1 MSIGSTPEEILALS
15 QRAQELMQRHHVLP
29 SPENYELWY
38 AYAAQRNE
46 ALVSALDEAVR
57 SGKTSDLGHAR
68 VLHARFFATGSSE
81 VQEEVGN
88 QLAAEIGKLTE
99 VLQGAGADTA
109 EFGRTLTR
117 AGSELGGAKPDI
129 KAVLDRVTAATRT
142 IEARNR
148 VLENQL
154 QASVGEVAALREK
167 METVRKES
175 LSDSLT
181 GLANRRCF
189 DDRVR
194 EAAAEAR
201 RSKQPLSLLIGDV
214 DHFKRFNDTYG
225 HATGDQ
231 VLRLVG
237 QCFRANVK
245 GRDTAARFGGEEF
258 VVVLPETTLAQAAVV
273 ADQIR
278 ASVESKKIVKK
289 STGETLGS
297 ITLSLGVAQF
307 APGEEIADL
316 INRADACLY
325 AAKRAG
331 RNRVLTQA
339 GLSAAP
345 AARASESAAAE
356 GASGSARSTASLS
369 FEYAVR
375 ALCRSGEVPLRSE
388 IDLRH
393 FHRFAR
399 WMVIAEPDVVT
410 QTIPMRL
417 VGSGFFE
424 LFGRDLTD
432 TDYLSL
438 AEPSVRA
445 NAFHSAVEMVRR
457 PCGLWQVTPAAGEG
471 RAPVAFEYTMFPI
484 FDDRRQKGQLLVYVN
499 HGYNDTTGFPNAPRI
514 QTAQAWNW
522 LDLGV
527 GVPVAAERAS

>member
-1 MSIGSTPEEILALS
+1 MSTGSSPEEILALS
-15 QRAQELMQRHHVLP
+15 QRAQELMQRHRVLP

-46 ALVSALDEAVR
+46 TLVVALDDAVR
-57 SGKTSDLGHAR
+57 AGKAGDLDHAR

-88 QLAAEIGKLTE
+88 QLAAEIGKLADA
-99 VLQGAGADTA
+99 LQGAGADTA
-109 EFGRTLTR
+109 EFGRTLMS

-129 KAVLDRVTAATRT
+129 KAVLERVAAATRT

-148 VLENQL
+148 LLEGQL

-175 LSDSLT
+175 LSDVLT

-194 EAAAEAR
+194 EAVAEAR
-201 RSKQPLSLLIGDV
+201 RSKTPLSLLIGDV

-237 QCFRANVK
+237 QCFKANVK

-258 VVVLPETTLAQAAVV
+258 VVVLPETTLSQAAVV
-273 ADQIR
+273 ADHIR
-278 ASVESKKIVKK
+278 TNVETKKIVKK

-331 RNRVLTQA
+331 RNRVLTQVE
-339 GLSAAP
+339 LSAAP
-345 AARASESAAAE
+345 ARANAE
-356 GASGSARSTASLS
+356 ASDAGAGQRSTASRS

-399 WMVIAEPDVVT
+399 WMVIAEPDVAT
-410 QTIPMRL
+410 RTIPMRL

-445 NAFHSAVEMVRR
+445 NAFDSAVEMVRR

-471 RAPVAFEYTMFPI
+471 RAPIAFEYTMFPI
-484 FDDRRQKGQLLVYVN
+484 FDDRQQKGQLLVYVN
-499 HGYNDTTGFPNAPRI
+499 HGYNDATGFPHAPRI
-514 QTAQAWNW
+514 QTAQAWSW

-527 GVPVAAERAS
+527 GVPMVA

>member
-1 MSIGSTPEEILALS
+1 MSIGNSPEEILFLS
-15 QRAQELMQRHHVLP
+15 QRAHELMQRHNALP

-38 AYAAQRNE
+38 AYAGQRNE
-46 ALVSALDEAVR
+46 ALIAAMDEAVR
-57 SGKTSDLGHAR
+57 AGKAADLDHSR
-68 VLHARFFATGSSE
+68 VLHARFFAAGSSE

-88 QLAAEIGKLTE
+88 QLAAEIAKLAQ
-99 VLQGAGADTA
+99 VLEHAGADTA
-109 EFGRTLTR
+109 AFGRTLTNV
-117 AGSELGGAKPDI
+117 GSELGGAKPDI
-129 KAVLDRVTAATRT
+129 KTILENVAAATRS

-148 VLENQL
+148 MLEAQL
-154 QASVGEVAALREK
+154 QASAGEVSALRAK

-175 LSDSLT
+175 LSDALT
-181 GLANRRCF
+181 GLANRRSF
-189 DDRVR
+189 DERVR
-194 EAAAEAR
+194 KAAAEAR
-201 RSKQPLSLLIGDV
+201 RSSKPLSLLIGDV
-214 DHFKRFNDTYG
+214 DHFKRFNDSYG

-237 QCFRANVK
+237 QCFKANVK
-245 GRDTAARFGGEEF
+245 GRDTAARYGGEEF
-258 VVVLPETTLAQAAVV
+258 VVVLPDTGLEQAAVV

-278 ASVESKKIVKK
+278 TSVESKKIVKR

-297 ITLSLGVAQF
+297 ITLSLGVAEW
-307 APGEEIADL
+307 AAGDEIADL

-339 GLSAAP
+339 QLSAAP
-345 AARASESAAAE
+345 AAGEAPA
-356 GASGSARSTASLS
+356 GAQRSTASFA

-399 WMVIAEPDVVT
+399 WLVIADVDAEARR
-410 QTIPMRL
+410 IPMRL

-438 AEPSVRA
+438 TEPSVRD
-445 NAFHSAVEMVRR
+445 NALDSVIEMLRR
-457 PCGLWQVTPAAGEG
+457 PCGLWQVTPAAAGGG
-471 RAPVAFEYTMFPI
+471 RGPAMFEYTIFPI
-484 FDDRRQKGQLLVYVN
+484 HDDRQTKGQLLVYVN
-499 HGYNDTTGFPNAPRI
+499 HGYNDATGFPATPRV
-514 QTAQAWNW
+514 QTAQAWSW

-527 GVPVAAERAS
+527 GVPKVA